1 MGGAEMNRL
10 EKNNDKLLHA
20 VAAIKEA
27 ILQGQYEAAKGLNRI
42 LLAVYYCIGKYVS
55 LQLRKDTWGSGA
67 LETISGQLCSELPG
81 LRGFSATQL
90 KEMRLF
96 YEAWIMLDTNSSV
109 VTDELEKPA
118 IANVEMK
125 AVNQSVALKQLMSD
139 KDQNEKDDEV

>member
-1 MGGAEMNRL
+1 MNRL

-67 LETISGQLCSELPG
+67 LETISGQLCRELPE

-96 YEAWIMLDTNSSV
+96 YEAWIMLDTKSSV
-109 VTDELEKPA
+109 VSDILENPA
-118 IANVEMK
+118 IANVKME
-125 AVNQSVALKQLMSD
+125 AVNPSVALKQLMTYNGP
-139 KDQNEKDDEV
+139 KPKEDEV